1 LGNPFLFEVA
11 IWAAMSGVI
20 VTLWVIAAIDALVQR
35 SVPALRGLAVIV
47 LTGGTA
53 IALSGLP
60 EVLWPTLDVAR
71 MLIIKSS
78 MGSLGGALAMTYLGI
93 WVGGASKDPLVQW
106 TLTFSTALL
115 TLGGIGLAVA
125 AIWYG
130 ETARITLLTS
140 AALGNGLCAIAAGIV
155 AMRSATLGDKL
166 APWMVVASLFL
177 AGMVAGMYSK
187 ALAIDSMGVW
197 GWMTAA
203 ASTVAYFLI
212 VIGLTIVRNR
222 EMRRISRLARGAT
235 EVDRDVEMPLGP
247 RLLPQVE
254 DALWRSARV
263 GRECVV
269 AAVSISNLYAMS
281 EDAGVG
287 VDGEILGVLAARI
300 RRVVGFRNVV
310 GLYHP
315 RCFVLVVS
323 AVQDR
328 KRSELLATRL
338 LLSLRKPV
346 KVGPSD
352 DPHFFSPGIGI
363 GVVTVNG
370 ATDTALAAIN
380 QAEQLALEAG
390 HLPAGVLTR
399 AYQGVPSDPTNG

>member
-1 LGNPFLFEVA
+1 
-11 IWAAMSGVI
+11 
-20 VTLWVIAAIDALVQR
+20 
-35 SVPALRGLAVIV
+35 
-47 LTGGTA
+47 
-53 IALSGLP
+53 
-60 EVLWPTLDVAR
+60 
-71 MLIIKSS
+71 
-78 MGSLGGALAMTYLGI
+78 
-93 WVGGASKDPLVQW
+93 
-106 TLTFSTALL
+106 
-115 TLGGIGLAVA
+115 
-125 AIWYG
+125 
-130 ETARITLLTS
+130 
-140 AALGNGLCAIAAGIV
+140 
-155 AMRSATLGDKL
+155 
-166 APWMVVASLFL
+166 
-177 AGMVAGMYSK
+177 
-187 ALAIDSMGVW
+187 MGVW

-352 DPHFFSPGIGI
+352 DSHFFSPGIGI